1 MFLNLN
7 AQSLGV
13 SGRQSELIELALT
26 YGFKGIDTDID
37 YLVRQTELH
46 DFEHAARFFSSA
58 NLRIG
63 GFDLPVRWQSD
74 DAQFEEDLSRLSAIA
89 EVANRVGA
97 VGCRTVVM
105 PASDER
111 PYHENFEF
119 HRQRFTRIAETLA
132 EHSIRLGLDFLATPR
147 HREGLQYQFIH
158 SPDALVTLAK
168 TVGMENVGI
177 AVDVWQWQVAGA
189 TWEPLRE
196 LSANEIVSVRIADVP
211 AEFDP
216 ATIADEDRAVGG
228 NRDVRWLVEVVRVGS
243 GNTPLAQCHLQNAI
257 VAELQHL
264 VAPDIGHPDV
274 VLRIDRDS
282 VRALELTTAERQHD
296 FAASSFDGKDRVLG
310 AAVKHKDVLVRI
322 HRDRGHIAQGPV
334 RG

>member
-63 GFDLPVRWQSD
+63 GFDLPVCWQGD

-89 EVANRVGA
+89 EVANRIGA
-97 VGCRTVVM
+97 IGCRTVVM

-216 ATIADEDRAVGG
+216 ATIADEDRLLASDGG
-228 NRDVRWLVEVVRVGS
+228 TIDVVSIIKLLAEKGFEGPLTPYPDPSQFNGITRDSLVRQAADSVQLNS
-243 GNTPLAQCHLQNAI
+243 LQEESLEEPE
-257 VAELQHL
+257 AEL
-264 VAPDIGHPDV
+264 VASGSEDAE
-274 VLRIDRDS
+274 S
-282 VRALELTTAERQHD
+282 V
-296 FAASSFDGKDRVLG
+296 S
-310 AAVKHKDVLVRI
+310 
-322 HRDRGHIAQGPV
+322 
-334 RG
+334 

>member
-216 ATIADEDRAVGG
+216 ATIADEDRLLASEGG
-228 NRDVRWLVEVVRVGS
+228 TIDVVSIIKLLAEKGFEGPLTPYPDPSQFNGITRDSLVRQAADSVQLNS
-243 GNTPLAQCHLQNAI
+243 LQEESLEEPE
-257 VAELQHL
+257 AEL
-264 VAPDIGHPDV
+264 VASGSEDV
-274 VLRIDRDS
+274 ES
-282 VRALELTTAERQHD
+282 V
-296 FAASSFDGKDRVLG
+296 S
-310 AAVKHKDVLVRI
+310 
-322 HRDRGHIAQGPV
+322 
-334 RG
+334 

>member
-63 GFDLPVRWQSD
+63 GFDLPVCWQGD

-89 EVANRVGA
+89 EVANRIGA
-97 VGCRTVVM
+97 IGCRTVVM

-216 ATIADEDRAVGG
+216 ATIADEDRLLASDGG
-228 NRDVRWLVEVVRVGS
+228 TIDVVSIIKLLAEKGFEGPLTPYPDPSQFNGITRDSLVRQAADSVQLNS
-243 GNTPLAQCHLQNAI
+243 LQEESLEEPE
-257 VAELQHL
+257 AEL
-264 VAPDIGHPDV
+264 VASGSEDV
-274 VLRIDRDS
+274 ES
-282 VRALELTTAERQHD
+282 V
-296 FAASSFDGKDRVLG
+296 S
-310 AAVKHKDVLVRI
+310 
-322 HRDRGHIAQGPV
+322 
-334 RG
+334 

>member
-63 GFDLPVRWQSD
+63 GFDLPVCWQGD

-216 ATIADEDRAVGG
+216 ATIADEDRLLASDGG
-228 NRDVRWLVEVVRVGS
+228 TIDVVSIIKLLAEKGFEGPLTPYPDPSQFNGITRDSLVRQAADSVQLNS
-243 GNTPLAQCHLQNAI
+243 LQEESLEEPE
-257 VAELQHL
+257 AEL
-264 VAPDIGHPDV
+264 VASGSEDAE
-274 VLRIDRDS
+274 S
-282 VRALELTTAERQHD
+282 V
-296 FAASSFDGKDRVLG
+296 S
-310 AAVKHKDVLVRI
+310 
-322 HRDRGHIAQGPV
+322 
-334 RG
+334 

>member
-1 MFLNLN
+1 
-7 AQSLGV
+7 
-13 SGRQSELIELALT
+13 
-26 YGFKGIDTDID
+26 
-37 YLVRQTELH
+37 
-46 DFEHAARFFSSA
+46 
-58 NLRIG
+58 
-63 GFDLPVRWQSD
+63 
-74 DAQFEEDLSRLSAIA
+74 
-89 EVANRVGA
+89 
-97 VGCRTVVM
+97 M

-216 ATIADEDRAVGG
+216 ATIADEDRLLASDGG
-228 NRDVRWLVEVVRVGS
+228 TIDVVSIIKLLAEKGFEGPLTPYPDPSQFNGITRDSLVRQAADSVQLNS
-243 GNTPLAQCHLQNAI
+243 LQEESLEEPE
-257 VAELQHL
+257 AEL
-264 VAPDIGHPDV
+264 VASGSEDAE
-274 VLRIDRDS
+274 S
-282 VRALELTTAERQHD
+282 V
-296 FAASSFDGKDRVLG
+296 S
-310 AAVKHKDVLVRI
+310 
-322 HRDRGHIAQGPV
+322 
-334 RG
+334 

>member
-63 GFDLPVRWQSD
+63 GFDLPVCWQGD
-74 DAQFEEDLSRLSAIA
+74 AAQFEEALSRLSAIA
-89 EVANRVGA
+89 EVANRIA
-97 VGCRTVVM
+97 AIGCRTVVM

-216 ATIADEDRAVGG
+216 ATIADEDRLLASDGG
-228 NRDVRWLVEVVRVGS
+228 TIDVVSIIKLLAEKGFEGPLTPYPDPSQFNGITRDSLVRQAADSVQLNS
-243 GNTPLAQCHLQNAI
+243 LQEESLEEPE
-257 VAELQHL
+257 AEL
-264 VAPDIGHPDV
+264 VASGSEDAE
-274 VLRIDRDS
+274 S
-282 VRALELTTAERQHD
+282 V
-296 FAASSFDGKDRVLG
+296 S
-310 AAVKHKDVLVRI
+310 
-322 HRDRGHIAQGPV
+322 
-334 RG
+334 